1 MSRLIIATKNKGKV
15 KEIRELLNG
24 YDYEVLTMDEAG
36 IDIDVEENGKSFEEN
51 SIIKARAIHDIC
63 GGMVIAD
70 DSGIEIDFLRGLP
83 GIYSARF
90 LENVGDIQR
99 YEGVLALMEGIPDQ
113 YRTARFVCAA
123 SLVTDTATMTFL
135 GKMEGRVSHQ
145 PMGENGFGYDPVMYI
160 PEYGKTV
167 AELDSD
173 TKNRISHRGKAFE
186 LLSLKLRNWSLP

>member
-1 MSRLIIATKNKGKV
+1 MPRLVIATKNKGKV
-15 KEIRELLNG
+15 KEIKELLDG
-24 YDYEVLTMDEAG
+24 YDYEVLTMAEAG

-51 SIIKARAIHDIC
+51 SILKARAVHNLC

-70 DSGIEIDFLRGLP
+70 DSGIEVDFLGGLP

-90 LENVGDIQR
+90 LENATDEQR
-99 YEGVLALMEGIPDQ
+99 YEGVLALLDGIADQ

-123 SLVTDTATMTFL
+123 SLVTDTVTMTFL
-135 GKMEGRVSHQ
+135 GKMEGRIAHQ
-145 PMGENGFGYDPVMYI
+145 PAGKNGFGYDPVMYI

-167 AELDSD
+167 AELDSE

-186 LLSLKLRNWSLP
+186 LLALKLKNWSEP